1 MHTPILRQ
9 VYLVAGALT
18 LAGAAAAAEVTATPA
33 HAVMAFSYQD
43 MVAHKARRVALPRRE
58 SATAPKAAMD
68 MLSAPAASTS
78 TLSLLP
84 HLAYTPSQWNQG
96 GCGDCWVWGSTAVS
110 AIDYGVHTG
119 TPACFSVQYLNS
131 TYNGGSGNGWAC
143 CGGDPALFA
152 NFYQSNRDFIP
163 WSNAAAGYTD
173 LNSYCGG
180 TSATRAAAI
189 ARTPNIPFSAISDQ
203 VIVTTG
209 VTQAQAIA
217 NIKAVLNGGEAV
229 AFCYFLPGAGWNDFE
244 QFWSSAAESTVW
256 PDVDKFSGSSFDGGA
271 GGHVTCLVGYD
282 DADGSWILLNSW
294 GPTSGRPDVTFKIPQ
309 AMGYNDYMLYGG
321 SEMDQYEFDA
331 FTITWP
337 GSVNTVTAAIT
348 APAPGTTLA
357 SGAAA
362 TFTGTGTDSTSQA
375 SLTYAWAFGDGG
387 TATGPSATH
396 TYSNTGTTTLT
407 EAVTLTANDGT
418 GAKGTGSLTV
428 FVAPVP
434 RNTLTAAITSPAASV
449 TVASGAAVSFAGS
462 ATDSSKTATLAC
474 AWSFG
479 DGATAATAAA
489 SHAYTN
495 TGTTSVT
502 ETATFTVKDST
513 GISAQA
519 TRSVTVLPAPRNTV
533 TAAITSPAAS
543 VTVASGAA
551 VNFAGSATDSSKAA
565 TLAYAWAFGDGT
577 TAATAAASHAYTNNG
592 TTSLTETATFTVKDS
607 TGISA
612 QASRT
617 VIVTPAPRNSLTVA
631 ITNPPLVAGVGNGTV
646 VPFACAATD
655 SSRTATLTYTWNFG
669 DGTTGTGPSP
679 SHKFTCSGGSPA
691 LDNVVLHVTDNSGAT
706 ASAST
711 LVYVMPQAGNVV
723 NVAVTS
729 PSGPITIPSGTTQ
742 SFTCKGADSSS
753 SAKLTYYWNFGDNI
767 CATGAAVSHT
777 YSNTTGAPVTLM
789 LAVLAMDSTGS
800 YGENVLPVTISPA
813 AARR

>member
-495 TGTTSVT
+495 
-502 ETATFTVKDST
+502 
-513 GISAQA
+513 
-519 TRSVTVLPAPRNTV
+519 
-533 TAAITSPAAS
+533 
-543 VTVASGAA
+543 
-551 VNFAGSATDSSKAA
+551 
-565 TLAYAWAFGDGT
+565 
-577 TAATAAASHAYTNNG
+577 NG

>member
-449 TVASGAAVSFAGS
+449 TVASGAAV
-462 ATDSSKTATLAC
+462 
-474 AWSFG
+474 
-479 DGATAATAAA
+479 
-489 SHAYTN
+489 
-495 TGTTSVT
+495 
-502 ETATFTVKDST
+502 
-513 GISAQA
+513 
-519 TRSVTVLPAPRNTV
+519 
-533 TAAITSPAAS
+533 
-543 VTVASGAA
+543 
-551 VNFAGSATDSSKAA
+551 NFAGSATDSSKAA